1 MNLSQH
7 YMTEQGAQ
15 RRASN
20 REEEVRGVEN
30 IRRGQRNMTR
40 GEFREELRRANDQA
54 QVDQERKEWW
64 DRERRN
70 RTFWDLKSL
79 SGVALILAL
88 VGTVLYMGL
97 VLLVGGLVLLSWPYT
112 IREMIQAYQG
122 GFSMEGPALTAL
134 LAILAVMLLRN
145 IKETRATAR
154 APWKRY
160 MLLSTMVT
168 ALIGQCMSLSWGMAT
183 METLLSYAANGFVL
197 SLLPSLILY
206 YVEFRTRGYRRFAPM
221 LAAEIRCRV
230 KGEGTTFLVMG
241 ILVLILALLMLV
253 ARLIEQPGATWG
265 MVLMPLSVSL
275 LSFYIAKAKE

>member
-1 MNLSQH
+1 
-7 YMTEQGAQ
+7 MTEQGAQ

-40 GEFREELRRANDQA
+40 GEFREELRRANEQA
-54 QVDQERKEWW
+54 EVEKERKEWW
-64 DRERRN
+64 DRERN
-70 RTFWDLKSL
+70 RPFWDLQ
-79 SGVALILAL
+79 GICVVALIIAL

-97 VLLVGGLVLLSWPYT
+97 VLLVGGLVLLAWPYT

-122 GFSMEGPALTAL
+122 GFPMEGPALTAL
-134 LAILAVMLLRN
+134 LAILAVMLVRD

-168 ALIGQCMSLSWGMAT
+168 ALIGQCLSLSWGVAT
-183 METLLSYAANGFVL
+183 METMLNYAANGFVL
-197 SLLPSLILY
+197 GLLPALILY
-206 YVEFRTRGYRRFAPM
+206 YVEFRTRGYRRFAAM
-221 LAAEIRCRV
+221 LAAEVRCRV

-241 ILVLILALLMLV
+241 ILVFILALLMLV

-275 LSFYIAKAKE
+275 LSVYIAKAKE

>member
-1 MNLSQH
+1 M
-7 YMTEQGAQ
+7 
-15 RRASN
+15 
-20 REEEVRGVEN
+20 
-30 IRRGQRNMTR
+30 
-40 GEFREELRRANDQA
+40 
-54 QVDQERKEWW
+54 DQERKEWW

-79 SGVALILAL
+79 SGLALIIAL

-97 VLLVGGLVLLSWPYT
+97 VLLVGGLVLLAWPYT

-122 GFSMEGPALTAL
+122 GFPMEGPALTAL
-134 LAILAVMLLRN
+134 LIILSVMLLRS
-145 IKETRATAR
+145 IKETRTTAH

-168 ALIGQCMSLSWGMAT
+168 ALIGQCLSLSWGVAT
-183 METLLSYAANGFVL
+183 METMLNYAANGFVL
-197 SLLPSLILY
+197 GLLPALILY
-206 YVEFRTRGYRRFAPM
+206 YVEFRTRGYRGFAPM

-241 ILVLILALLMLV
+241 VLVAILALLMLV